1 MLGMVFNIRIL
12 CITLQVP
19 WLSSWEL
26 FLALQAEIQALLPL
40 EYVPI
45 QYDFF

>member
-1 MLGMVFNIRIL
+1 MVFNAWIF

-19 WLSSWEL
+19 WSSSWEL

-45 QYDFF
+45 QYAFF